1 MLIRLLRGHL
11 RPYQRLLAAV
21 VLLQF
26 VGTMASLYLP
36 SLNADIID
44 LGVARGDTGYITR
57 TGGWMLAVSVVQ
69 IVCAVVAV
77 RLGARIA
84 MGFGRDVRAAVFGH
98 VNTFSARE
106 VARFGAPSLI
116 TRNTNDVQQV
126 QMLVLM
132 SCTMLVAAPIMSI
145 GGVVMALRE
154 DVGLSW
160 LMLVCVPVLAILLG
174 LIIRRMVPGFRL
186 MQTRIDAINRVLREQ
201 ITGIRVV
208 RAFVREPYEV
218 RRFAAA
224 NADLTATALRTGRLM
239 ALIFPVVML
248 VLNVSSVAVLW
259 FGAERVD
266 AGAIQVGALT
276 AFLQYLMQILM
287 AVMMA
292 TFMLMMVPRA
302 AVCAERIVEVLDTD
316 SSVVPT
322 PAPVTEVSTRAE
334 LELRNVRFQYPGA
347 AEPVLREIS
356 FRVTPGT
363 TTAIIGST
371 GAGKTTLLNLIPR
384 LVDVTAGAVLVDGV
398 DVRELAPDEL
408 WRRIGLVP
416 QRPYL
421 FTGTVATN
429 LRYGNPD
436 ATDEELWAALEI
448 AQARDFVE
456 AMPEGLDAPIT
467 QGGTNVSGG
476 QRQRLA
482 IARALVRQPEIYLF
496 DDSFSA
502 LDLGTDA
509 RLRAALRPVTATAA
523 VVIVAQRVS
532 TIVDADQIIVLEDGG
547 VVGVGRHEDLLTTC
561 PTYAEIVASPAD
573 RRRCRHERAR
583 ERSERIINSACRC
596 LMPARSEAES
606 RHE

>member
-1 MLIRLLRGHL
+1 MLIRLLRTHL
-11 RPYQRLLAAV
+11 HPYRRWLAAV
-21 VLLQF
+21 VAFQF
-26 VGTMASLYLP
+26 VGTIASLYLP

-44 LGVARGDTGYITR
+44 RGVAVGDTDQIMR
-57 TGGWMLAVSVVQ
+57 TGGWMLLVSLLQIACSIAAVYF
-69 IVCAVVAV
+69 
-77 RLGARIA
+77 GAKTA
-84 MGFGRDVRAAVFGH
+84 MAFGRDVRGSIFRR
-98 VNTFSARE
+98 VNSFSARE

-126 QMLVLM
+126 QMLVLL
-132 SCTMLVAAPIMSI
+132 SCTMLVAAPIMSV

-160 LMLVCVPVLAILLG
+160 LMLVCVPVLAVALG

-186 MQTRIDAINRVLREQ
+186 MQTRIDTVNRVLREQ

-208 RAFVREPYEV
+208 RAFVREPYETD
-218 RRFAAA
+218 RFRAA
-224 NADLTATALRTGRLM
+224 NTDLTATALRIGRLQ
-239 ALIFPVVML
+239 ALIFPIVML

-259 FGAERVD
+259 FGAARVD
-266 AGAIQVGALT
+266 SGQIQIGALT

-302 AVCAERIVEVLDTD
+302 AVCAERIEEVLDTD
-316 SSVVPT
+316 SSVVPST
-322 PAPVTEVSTRAE
+322 DPVTEVTSRGE
-334 LELRNVRFQYPGA
+334 LELRGAGFQYPGA
-347 AEPVLREIS
+347 SAPVLHDIS
-356 FRVTPGT
+356 FRAEPGR

-371 GAGKTTLLNLIPR
+371 GAGKTTLLTLIPR
-384 LVDVTAGAVLVDGV
+384 LVDPTAGAVLVDGA
-398 DVRELAPDEL
+398 DVRDLAPDEL

-421 FTGTVATN
+421 FTGTVASN

-436 ATDEELWAALEI
+436 ATDADLWAALEI
-448 AQARDFVE
+448 AQARDFV
-456 AMPEGLDAPIT
+456 ADMPGGLEAPIA

-482 IARALVRQPEIYLF
+482 IARALVRKPEIYLF

-509 RLRAALRPVTATAA
+509 RLRAALKPVTADAA

-532 TIVDADQIIVLEDGG
+532 TIIDADQIIVLEDGG
-547 VVGVGRHEDLLTTC
+547 VVGMGRHEELLESC
-561 PTYAEIVASPAD
+561 PTYAEIVASQQT
-573 RRRCRHERAR
+573 
-583 ERSERIINSACRC
+583 
-596 LMPARSEAES
+596 AEVAA
-606 RHE
+606 